1 MQDKI
6 KAILERVLE
15 RPIPSSV
22 SIEVSD
28 DESHGHYATNAAFSI
43 ARETKSN
50 TGAVARDLA
59 EKIYKAAEKGFF
71 EKVESTPNGFIN
83 FWLSPAAL
91 QKELGEM
98 LSKGD
103 SYGSSD
109 FLRGEKIQLEFISAN
124 PTGPLTLANGR
135 GGFFGDALANV
146 LMHCGAK
153 VEREYYV
160 NDTGNQ
166 ILTLGKSILA
176 AAARLRGDSTRSGE
190 AKEIP
195 DEEKFYKG
203 EYIKEWAV
211 AHPAEVGSAA
221 DPLAL
226 GKCVAADLLKEIRR
240 AIEEKARIHFD
251 RWTSEDKDIHE
262 KGFVEKALA
271 IFKDRGM
278 VYDAEGAVWL
288 KTTEFGDDK
297 DRVLITSDKYP
308 TYFLA
313 DAGHFLETKKRGF
326 SDKILVL
333 GPDHYGYVKRIS
345 VAAELVGIEAF
356 EAIVT
361 QAIRLVENGVEV
373 KMSKRKGKFVMFEE
387 LIDEVGADAARFF
400 FLQVAPESHMD
411 FDMGLAK
418 ERSAKNPVYYAQYA
432 YVRANKIIEKVK
444 SDPSVGSGQ
453 VRQIGREALAR
464 LTGENELRLIRALVQ
479 FPAMVAQAAATRRV
493 HHLAQYAV
501 AIAKS
506 FHGFYEKERVAGVEK
521 EIEEARVLLVRGV
534 AAVLGNVFTMLG
546 ISKPEKM

>member
-1 MQDKI
+1 MQKKI
-6 KAILERVLE
+6 QSIIQKALAADFPV
-15 RPIPSSV
+15 SV
-22 SIEVSD
+22 TVPDNEA
-28 DESHGHYATNAAFSI
+28 HGHYATNAAFVL
-43 ARETKSN
+43 AKEKKQAP
-50 TGAVARDLA
+50 GKVADELA
-59 EKIYKAAEKGFF
+59 GKILAAAPKGFF
-71 EKVESTPNGFIN
+71 EKVEATPQGFVN
-83 FWLSPAAL
+83 FWLSPAAF
-91 QKELGEM
+91 QEELGKIIKEGE
-98 LSKGD
+98 K
-103 SYGSSD
+103 YGSSD
-109 FLRGEKIQLEFISAN
+109 ELREKKIQLEFISAN

-146 LMHCGAK
+146 LVHCGAM
-153 VEREYYV
+153 VEREHYV
-160 NDTGNQ
+160 NDAGNQ
-166 ILTLGKSILA
+166 IVTLGKSVFA
-176 AAARLRGDSTRSGE
+176 AAARLRGDAAHSGE
-190 AKEIP
+190 ARENP

-203 EYIKEWAV
+203 EYIKEWAA
-211 AHPAEVGSAA
+211 AHPTEVASAA
-221 DPLAL
+221 DPIAL
-226 GKCVAADLLKEIRR
+226 GKRVAADLLKEIRR

-271 IFKDRGM
+271 IFKEKGM

-373 KMSKRKGKFVMFEE
+373 KMSKRKGKFIEFEE

-400 FLQVAPESHMD
+400 FLQVSPESHMD
-411 FDMGLAK
+411 FDMSLAK

-432 YVRANKIIEKVK
+432 YVRANKIMEKVK
-444 SDPSVGSGQ
+444 SDPSAGSGQ
-453 VRQIGREALAR
+453 VRQIGKEALAR

-479 FPAMVAQAAATRRV
+479 FPEMVAQAAATYRV

-501 AIAKS
+501 ALAKS
-506 FHGFYEKERVAGVEK
+506 FHGFYEKERVVGVEK

-534 AAVLGNVFTMLG
+534 VAVLGNVLG
-546 ISKPEKM
+546 ILGVSRPEKM